1 MNAAV
6 QTLAERSREVAAR
19 FLQTVIVIDDEARF
33 QSAMA
38 SESGANVGTTDAPSG
53 DAVSEGP
60 NSSSGVK
67 DSPLAL
73 KTPSRTQL
81 QAAAEDQGDSHDLDA
96 KEVTDGFAR
105 HGLVCGV
112 LRPNVGEAATL
123 GQTLAV
129 GRADIVVLDWVF
141 HNDYGSIT
149 LELISTLLR
158 SDSERLRLIAIYTGQ
173 NDLKRIAD
181 RIAELMQAYFEGHPL
196 QRPNPFTV
204 ERGPVRIAVFA
215 KPNTRIPEVD
225 AEANARIISSAELPL
240 VLIDEFASM
249 TSGLVSHVTL
259 ASLAA
264 LRRNSHRVLRRLS
277 PSLDA
282 AYLWHRATQVHPQD
296 AEFHLKSIIIEE
308 LAAVLGDENIEA
320 YANIDAIASW
330 LKVWVPEDD
339 YKTRFGLQASPDR
352 QDAIELLTKGV
363 IGKDNDSIRQKFST
377 LGRKAHSRSDQCF
390 AGSPTACTT
399 ANESFAMLLSL
410 RSHYQPPTPILGLG
424 SVLRL
429 GAGGDRTYWVCVQP
443 SCDSLRLKEKTAFPL
458 LPLSVVPPG
467 ELFHIVVRQTEST
480 TVRLK
485 LLSKPMNVRMENF
498 LPTDA
503 IRGVVGAA
511 GDELG
516 WYFVTDDSER
526 FYWVADMKPEHG
538 LWIANQLSGQL
549 RRVGLIESEWLRRW
563 YSTSDE

>member
-1 MNAAV
+1 MNAVV
-6 QTLAERSREVAAR
+6 QTLAERSRRVAES

-33 QSAMA
+33 QSVSAP
-38 SESGANVGTTDAPSG
+38 ESPANGEIAETQNTNTVSPQQNLPSDA
-53 DAVSEGP
+53 
-60 NSSSGVK
+60 K

-73 KTPSRTQL
+73 TTPSNLQL
-81 QAAAEDQGDSHDLDA
+81 QAAAEDEGDSHDLDA
-96 KEVTDGFAR
+96 KAVTDGFAL

-112 LRPNVGEAATL
+112 LRPNADEAATL

-141 HNDYGSIT
+141 HNDYGNIT
-149 LELISTLLR
+149 LELISTLLKA
-158 SDSERLRLIAIYTGQ
+158 DTERLRLIAIYTGQ

-181 RIAELMQAYFEGHPL
+181 RIAELMQGHYQDHPL
-196 QRPNPFTV
+196 QRPNAFTV

-215 KPNTRIPEVD
+215 KPKTRIPVVD
-225 AEANARIISSAELPL
+225 AEASARITSSAGLPR

-264 LRRNSHRVLRRLS
+264 LRRNTHRVLKRLS

-282 AYLWHRATQVHPQD
+282 AYLWHRATQVYPQD
-296 AEFHLKSIIIEE
+296 AEFHLKSIIVEE
-308 LAAVLGDENIEA
+308 LAAVLGDENVESYASIE
-320 YANIDAIASW
+320 AIASW
-330 LKVWVPEDD
+330 LEVRVPQDD
-339 YKTRFGLQASPDR
+339 YKARFGLQTAPNR

-363 IGKDNDSIRQKFST
+363 IGQGNEAIRQKFLT
-377 LGRKAHSRSDQCF
+377 LGKKAHSRSDQCF
-390 AGSPTACTT
+390 ADTAAACTA

-424 SVLRL
+424 CVLKQ
-429 GAGGDRTYWVCVQP
+429 GMGDDRTYWVCVQP
-443 SCDSLRLKEKTAFPL
+443 SCDSLRLKQKTAFPF
-458 LPLSVVPPG
+458 LPLSVVAPG
-467 ELFHIVVRQTEST
+467 KLFHIVVKQTEST
-480 TVRLK
+480 TVRLE

-498 LPTDA
+498 VPTDLV
-503 IRGVVGAA
+503 RGIVAA
-511 GDELG
+511 SRDEIG
-516 WYFVTDDSER
+516 RYFDADNGQR

-549 RRVGLIESEWLRRW
+549 RRVGLVESEWLRRW
-563 YSTSDE
+563 YSSSDE